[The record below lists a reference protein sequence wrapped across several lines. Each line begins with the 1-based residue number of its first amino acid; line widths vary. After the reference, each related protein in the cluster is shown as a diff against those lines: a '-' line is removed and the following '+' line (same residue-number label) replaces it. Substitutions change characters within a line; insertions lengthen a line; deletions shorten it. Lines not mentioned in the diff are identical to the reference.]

1 MIRQFDGPLDMTQP
15 GNEPRKS
22 LKFRFR
28 GAEVALSD
36 FRPRATLLD
45 WLRES
50 ATATGTKEGCAEGD
64 CGACT
69 IVLARPRDGALSYEA
84 VNACVLLLGQ
94 VDGAEVIT
102 VEDLAEGAVLH
113 PVQQAMVDLHGSQ
126 CGFCTPGIVM
136 SLFALYHRGEAAT
149 RGAVCD
155 QLAGNLCRCTGYRP
169 ILDAALDACT
179 GQPADRFAA
188 DAGARAKALAPL
200 ADDSDVFVGDELAFF
215 AAPASEASLASLYA
229 RHSDAVLVGGATDVG
244 LWITKM
250 LRDPKKIIW
259 LGRVAGLDRI
269 EESEAAL
276 DFYATASLTRAMPRL
291 AALHSDLGEIMRR
304 FGSAQVRAAGTVG
317 GNIANGSPIGDLP
330 PALIALGGSVELRKG
345 AASRELPLEQF
356 FIAYGKQDR
365 APGEYVRR
373 VRAPK
378 LEANQRYRSYKV
390 SKRFDEDISAV
401 MSAFRFTLE
410 GRRIGEARIAYG
422 GMAATPK
429 RAAGAEQALIGV
441 DLDKPESWS
450 AAIAAIG
457 SDFAPLT
464 DMRATAAYRSR
475 VAANLLRKALIEVA
489 GGGEPTRIGALHA
502 AQ

>member
-1 MIRQFDGPLDMTQP
+1 MTQLDK
-15 GNEPRKS
+15 EPRKS

-28 GAEVALSD
+28 GADVALSQ
-36 FRPRATLLD
+36 FSPRATLLD
-45 WLRES
+45 WLREE
-50 ATATGTKEGCAEGD
+50 AGAIGTKEGCAEGD

-69 IVLARPRDGALSYEA
+69 VVLARRRDGALAHEA
-84 VNACVLLLGQ
+84 VNACVMLLGQ

-102 VEDLAEGAVLH
+102 IEDLADGRALH

-136 SLFALYHRGEAAT
+136 SLFALYQRREPAT
-149 RGAVCD
+149 RAAICD

-169 ILDAALDACT
+169 IIDAALDTCL

-188 DAGARAKALAPL
+188 GAAERAEALAKI
-200 ADDSDVFVGDELAFF
+200 ADESDLFVGDESAFF
-215 AAPASEASLASLYA
+215 AAPASEAALAGLYA
-229 RHSDAVLVGGATDVG
+229 RHEDAVLVGGATDVG

-250 LRDPKKIIW
+250 LRDPRKIIW

-269 EESEAAL
+269 EDSDDAL
-276 DFYATASLTRAMPRL
+276 DFFATATLQRAMPKL
-291 AALHSDLGEIMRR
+291 AQLHPDLGEIMRR
-304 FGSAQVRAAGTVG
+304 FGSAQVRVAGTVG
-317 GNIANGSPIGDLP
+317 GNVANGSPIGDLP
-330 PALIALGGSVELRKG
+330 PALIALGATVELRCG
-345 AASRELPLEQF
+345 DASRVLPLEDF

-378 LEANQRYRSYKV
+378 LKANQHYRSFKV

-401 MSAFRFTLE
+401 MSAFRFTLD

-429 RAAGAEQALIGV
+429 RAGGAEQALVGAR
-441 DLDKPESWS
+441 LDDPASWS

-457 SDFAPLT
+457 SDYAPLT

-489 GGGEPTRIGALHA
+489 GGEDATRIGALHA
-502 AQ
+502 AE